1 MEKVKFGIVERDDIE
16 NQKYFLR
23 RGCAMKNRLKKVTA
37 LVLGACMVAGLAAC
51 GGTNTA
57 ASDNGESGSTAAASG
72 SQDGST
78 SVESSGN
85 STIVTDAS
93 GLKIGYNYFGTGGY
107 SLAALANQTQIVL
120 DACGDESV
128 SADDQFSVETL
139 VSDVQNM
146 ISAGCDGLVIWLP
159 AEPLYETV
167 ANMCAE
173 AGVYFV
179 LNDKVPSD
187 PAIKEAIMS
196 NEYFAGACAPA
207 NAVYGEILANYAIE
221 QGWKTCITT
230 SSAEGDA
237 TDQPRLDAFK
247 AAFEAAGGE
256 ILSELHADTTAE
268 GLTQVQDALV
278 ACDEPD
284 FIYGVG
290 SDYGIN
296 ACTALENYPD
306 YETKVITSGLD
317 KEALGLL
324 MDENSPMEMIN
335 GDYWISG
342 LFSAVMLQNA
352 CEGNILKDADGNVI
366 YVDDIQPF
374 EVSPEAYPLYEKHFM
389 NESVYSAEEIQA
401 MIGITYDEMMEIIDN
416 YSLENR
422 LMDKYEAGLITE
434 DEMTAAGFSV
444 K

>member
-1 MEKVKFGIVERDDIE
+1 
-16 NQKYFLR
+16 
-23 RGCAMKNRLKKVTA
+23 MKNRLKRLMA
-37 LVLGACMVAGLAAC
+37 LGLGLCLTAGLMAC
-51 GGTNTA
+51 GNSNSG
-57 ASDNGESGSTAAASG
+57 GSGSTAATEAVKSTAEAG
-72 SQDGST
+72 MDENATKTSTKADGGEDTKST
-78 SVESSGN
+78 ETT
-85 STIVTDAS
+85 TITTNEN

-107 SLAALANQTQIVL
+107 SLAALANQTQVVL
-120 DACGDESV
+120 DACGVESV

-139 VSDVQNM
+139 VSDIQNM
-146 ISAGCDGLVIWLP
+146 ISAGCDGIVIWLP
-159 AEPLYETV
+159 AEPLYQTV
-167 ANMCAE
+167 ADMCAQ

-187 PAIKEAIMS
+187 PAIRDAIMS

-207 NAVYGEILANYAIE
+207 NDVYGKLLADYAIG

-237 TDQPRLDAFK
+237 SDQPRLDAFK
-247 AAFEAAGGE
+247 EAFLAAGGE

-268 GLTQVQDALV
+268 GLVQIQDALV

-290 SDYGIN
+290 SDYAIN
-296 ACTALENYPD
+296 SCTALENYPD

-324 MDENSPMEMIN
+324 MDEASPMVMIN
-335 GDYWISG
+335 GDNWISG

-352 CEGNILKDADGNVI
+352 CQGNILKDGDGKVI
-366 YVDDIQPF
+366 FVDDLQPF
-374 EVSPEAYPLYEKHFM
+374 EVSPETYTLYETYFM
-389 NESVYSAEEIQA
+389 NESVYTADEIRG
-401 MIGITYDEMMEIIDN
+401 MVGITYDEMMDIIAN

-422 LMDKYEAGLITE
+422 LMDKYEAGIISAE
-434 DEMTAAGFSV
+434 EMKAAGFDV
-444 K
+444 E